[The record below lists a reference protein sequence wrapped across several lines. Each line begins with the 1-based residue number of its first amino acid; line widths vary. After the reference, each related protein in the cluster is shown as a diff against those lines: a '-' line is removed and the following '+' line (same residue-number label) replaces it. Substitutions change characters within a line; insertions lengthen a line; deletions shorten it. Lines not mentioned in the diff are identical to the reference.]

1 MLKDLIQWNYARGT
15 WVYDVFCL
23 LIVAFIFLTPKA
35 WFEKPDLGATRPTT
49 GAVKERASLP
59 DEGREEGLQAVNRR

>member
-35 WFEKPDLGATRPTT
+35 WFEKPDLGATRPIIE
-49 GAVKERASLP
+49 AVKERASLP
-59 DEGREEGLQAVNRR
+59 YQDLWEKLQAVNRR